1 VNKATV
7 LTVFTK
13 DKALF
18 WVNKNLFRYV
28 NGHSLLFIEMLEIAL
43 WCVNL

>member
-28 NGHSLLFIEMLEIAL
+28 NGHSF
-43 WCVNL
+43 